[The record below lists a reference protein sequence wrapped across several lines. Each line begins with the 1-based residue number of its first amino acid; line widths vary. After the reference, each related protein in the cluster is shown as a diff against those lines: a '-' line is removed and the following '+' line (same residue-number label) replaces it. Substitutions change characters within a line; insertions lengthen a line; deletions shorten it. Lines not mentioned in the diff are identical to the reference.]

1 MSKLFFLLLTLAAF
15 TSCAKKYKI
24 EGVSSVASLDG
35 KMLFLKAITGN
46 NLVNIDSAEVVHGK
60 FSMKGKID
68 SVEMAMLYMDDE
80 SIMPLVVENGDIFIS
95 ITNSEQ
101 KVSGTPLNNKLYTF
115 IDKKNS
121 LEMKMEDIQKKEAK
135 MIMNGEDPM
144 AIQMQLVREADALG
158 KQMEDHVEEFIVNNS
173 NNVLGP
179 CIFIMLCNSFPH
191 PVITP
196 QIDEII
202 RKTSESFKSNRL
214 VRDYL
219 GKAKE
224 NMQIRHEDPAHPPV
238 GY

>member
-1 MSKLFFLLLTLAAF
+1 MSKLLFLLLTLIAF

-35 KMLFLKAITGN
+35 KMLFLKVMTGN

-121 LEMKMEDIQKKEAK
+121 LEMKMEEIQKKEAK
-135 MIMNGEDPM
+135 MIMNGEDPV
-144 AIQMQLVREADALG
+144 AIQMKLVGEADALG
-158 KQMEDHVEEFIVNNS
+158 KQMEEHVEAFIVDNS

-202 RKTSESFKSNRL
+202 QKTSESFKSNRL
-214 VRDYL
+214 VRDYIS
-219 GKAKE
+219 KAKE

-238 GY
+238 SY

>member
-1 MSKLFFLLLTLAAF
+1 MSKHFFLLLTLVTF
-15 TSCAKKYKI
+15 TSCAEKYKI

-35 KMLFLKAITGN
+35 KMLFLKVIKGN
-46 NLVNIDSAEVVHGK
+46 DLVNIDSAEVIHGK
-60 FSMKGKID
+60 FSMKGQID
-68 SVEMAMLYMDDE
+68 SIEMAMLYMDDE
-80 SIMPLVVENGDIFIS
+80 SIMPLVVENGNINIS

-121 LEMKMEDIQKKEAK
+121 LEVKMNAIRKKEAK
-135 MIMNGEDPM
+135 MIMNGADPL
-144 AIQMQLVREADALG
+144 AIQMQLVKEADALG
-158 KQMEDHVEEFIVNNS
+158 KQMEEHVEEFIVDNS

-179 CIFIMLCNSFPH
+179 CIFIMLCNSFPR

-202 RKTSESFKSNRL
+202 RKTSESFKRNRL
-214 VRDYL
+214 VKDYMS
-219 GKAKE
+219 KAKE
-224 NMQIRHEDPAHPPV
+224 NMQIIHEDPAHPPV